1 MYHSSVR
8 STTANSGNT
17 ALALVAIFSLVLSL
31 FAVVR
36 PAIAFDGAVGPAVP
50 GVVQPGNP
58 VCPAGTT
65 EIKFEGANL
74 VEGQELSVVI
84 NDQTVTVTITDVNVA
99 AGTFSFEVVGGLA
112 YVVIAKGGPNGNVYD
127 YRPLGAAHDDGLAT
141 PINPKNG
148 QRYGISHLSFCV
160 VPVVASIDVEKS
172 GPAQSKVGDPADY
185 TVTITNDGDVELFI
199 QDVDDTLAGDL
210 TAAVVAECGSLLV
223 DEICVFNY
231 SYTVLADDPDSLV
244 NVVSVTAT
252 SGSDGSGMSAS
263 DDGTATVNLF
273 QPSIEVTKVADVAT
287 ALVGDTVTY
296 TVRITNTS
304 SADSPD
310 LDLTVIDDS
319 LEGDLLAE
327 CPDLL
332 AAGAYCEFIYTHVVT
347 TDDADPLVN
356 TVSVE
361 SNPVGFPNNI
371 DDTATATVDV
381 LMPSVDVEKEGPDLS
396 KATDP
401 ALYTV
406 TITNDGDTVIYI
418 DSIDDTLQGDLT
430 DAANVDSSDC
440 GASLAIGAWCE
451 ITYTYIVGEDDL
463 DPLENTVTVVANTA
477 ADFTGVEVDDTDMFS
492 VELFQP
498 DIEVTKVGDV
508 TEAAVGDD
516 VTYTV
521 TIENTSSADS
531 PDLAFD
537 LISDSLQGDLTD
549 AANYDSSACDA
560 TLAAGDSCTIV
571 YTRTIL
577 ETDASPLVNT
587 VSVESHPEGFPNDI
601 DDSDEFSVVIE
612 EEVEE
617 GSITINKV
625 IDCEE
630 CETRTIGYWFNA
642 GASHDDE
649 TNALLAEL
657 AVADGGDA
665 ALVEVDIDGTIYTF
679 ATAQDV
685 RDFVAADQQSDDGEQ
700 GLSRDGQLLRQYLAV
715 QLNVLLNGEE
725 CDLAARMLGDQSVA
739 DILLEA
745 EAALAADDEAAE
757 VAAIE
762 KLTAINESD
771 DADENPL
778 ACEGTEATPVDGF
791 TFDLYT
797 EAGYLAGDDAIDS
810 GTTSGGGTMTF
821 APLPFGTYVIVEVGN
836 DLELDCEVVA
846 VLSGGTLNADGSI
859 TVTIDEATPDVT
871 LTVVNECETP
881 GEEEEFGE
889 VAIIKDANDPDES
902 FSFSATWDAD
912 GFTLVDGGLEASGL
926 LEAGSS
932 VTVTETL
939 SAEQLLAGWSL
950 TDIDCGGAAVT
961 VDGSSVTITVVAD
974 TTITCTFTNELED
987 QPGEGVLELDKV
999 FCVTSGEA
1007 GTEFM
1012 VFAPV
1017 VPGTMSSQRV
1027 AEDGQPD
1034 EGCWTE
1040 DVAFTITGGALSEA
1054 KHVTTGD
1061 DGILEVALP
1070 ASETAY
1076 VITEDLS
1083 GASDEF
1089 FVEDGAVTVVLVI
1102 NWIPEEIGNGT
1113 VKVIKLFCETDD
1125 AADAGVTFQVEGE
1138 DVAVPV
1144 LQGCT
1149 PGDATF
1155 EFGDDTFAVG
1165 TDGLAIFTV
1174 EVGEYDFAEI
1184 APNAAVYNGTV
1195 PVVEG
1200 EFTTVIVFNTF
1211 VEGEQGGN
1219 PGGGGVTPGRG
1230 QTPREGTAGGN
1241 PLPNTATTPA
1251 PGGSLPAMLLA
1262 LIAVGALAIGGQR
1275 MAAEARSRR

>member
-1 MYHSSVR
+1 MGSSTR
-8 STTANSGNT
+8 PMTATTGRT
-17 ALALVAIFSLVLSL
+17 VLALVAILSL
-31 FAVVR
+31 LLSAF
-36 PAIAFDGAVGPAVP
+36 AIARPVIASHDVAGPAVDP
-50 GVVQPGNP
+50 TVQSGNP
-58 VCPAGTT
+58 SCPHGTK
-65 EIKFEGANL
+65 EIKFEGGNL
-74 VEGQELSVVI
+74 VSGKSLSATMDGQL
-84 NDQTVTVTITDVNVA
+84 VTVTITNVDVGG
-99 AGTFSFEVVGGLA
+99 GTFDFSVDGGLA
-112 YVVIAKGGPNGNVYD
+112 HVVIAKGGPNANVYD
-127 YRPLGAAHDDGLAT
+127 YRPGGVAHDDGLTT
-141 PINPKNG
+141 PINPTNG
-148 QRYGISHLSFCV
+148 KPYGLSHVSFCV
-160 VPVVASIDVEKS
+160 VPVIASIEVEKS

-185 TVTITNDGDVELFI
+185 TVTITNDGNVELFI

-210 TAAVVAECGSLLV
+210 TAAVVAQCGSLAV
-223 DEICVFNY
+223 DEVCIFNY
-231 SYTVLADDPDSLV
+231 SYIVQAGDPDSLV
-244 NVVSVTAT
+244 NVVTVTAT
-252 SGSDGSGMSAS
+252 TGSDGSGTSAS
-263 DDGTATVNLF
+263 DHGSATVDLF
-273 QPSIEVTKVADVAT
+273 QPSIEVTKVADVET

-310 LDLTVIDDS
+310 LDLTAIDDS

-332 AAGAYCEFIYTHVVT
+332 PAGEFCEFSYSHVVT

-361 SNPVGFPNNI
+361 SNPVGFPNDI

-381 LMPSVDVEKEGPDLS
+381 LMPSVDVEKDGPDLS

-401 ALYTV
+401 AVYTV
-406 TITNDGDTVIYI
+406 TITNDGETIIYLESI
-418 DSIDDTLQGDLT
+418 EDSLQGDLT

-440 GASLAIGAWCE
+440 GASLAIGAWCT
-451 ITYTYIVGEDDL
+451 ITYTYIVTAEDP

-477 ADFTGVEVDDTDMFS
+477 ADFSGVEVDDTDTVS

-498 DIEVTKVGDV
+498 GIEVTKVGDV

-521 TIENTSSADS
+521 TIDNTSSADS
-531 PDLAFD
+531 PDLDFD
-537 LISDSLQGDLTD
+537 AISDSLQGDLTD
-549 AANYDSSACDA
+549 GTNYDSSDCGA

-571 YTRTIL
+571 YTRTVL
-577 ETDASPLVNT
+577 ETDVSPLVNT
-587 VSVESHPEGFPNDI
+587 VSVESHPVGFPNDI

-617 GSITINKV
+617 GSITITKV

-642 GASHDDE
+642 AGSHDDE
-649 TNALLAEL
+649 TDALLAEL
-657 AVADGGDA
+657 AVADGGDPT
-665 ALVEVDIDGTIYTF
+665 LVEVDIDGTVHSF

-685 RDFVAADQQSDDGEQ
+685 RDFIADDLQGGDGQ
-700 GLSRDGQLLRQYLAV
+700 PGLSRDGQLLRQYLAV
-715 QLNVLLNGEE
+715 HLNVLLNGEE
-725 CDLAARMLGDQSVA
+725 CDLASRLLGDQSVA

-778 ACEGTEATPVDGF
+778 TCEGTEATPVDGF

-797 EAGYLAGDDAIDS
+797 EAGYTAGDDPIDS
-810 GTTSGGGTMTF
+810 GTTSGGGTLTF

-836 DLELDCEVVA
+836 DLGLDCEVVA
-846 VLSGGTLNADGSI
+846 VLSGGTLNPDGSI

-889 VAIIKDANDPDES
+889 VAIIKDANDPAES
-902 FSFSATWDAD
+902 FSFSASWDAD
-912 GFTLVDGGLEASGL
+912 GFTLIDGGLEPSGL

-939 SAEQLLAGWSL
+939 SPEQLLAGWSL
-950 TDIDCGGAAVT
+950 VDIDCGDADVT
-961 VDGSSVTITVVAD
+961 VEGSSVTITVVANA
-974 TTITCTFTNELED
+974 TITCTFTNELAD
-987 QPGEGVLELDKV
+987 QPDEGVVEIDKI
-999 FCVTSGEA
+999 FCITSGEA
-1007 GTEFM
+1007 NTEFF
-1012 VFAPV
+1012 VFDPII
-1017 VPGTMSSQRV
+1017 PGELGSLGV
-1027 AEDGQPD
+1027 EDEQPD
-1034 EGCWTE
+1034 EGCWSE
-1040 DVAFTITGGALSEA
+1040 AVAFTITGGDLSEPM
-1054 KHVTTGD
+1054 HVMTGD
-1061 DGILEVALP
+1061 DGILEFALP
-1070 ASETAY
+1070 ASANAY
-1076 VITEDLS
+1076 LITEDLS
-1083 GASDEF
+1083 GESAEF
-1089 FVEDGAVTVVLVI
+1089 WVEDGAVTVILVI
-1102 NWIPEEIGNGT
+1102 NWIPEEVDNGT

-1125 AADAGVTFQVEGE
+1125 AAEAGVAFQVEGA

-1144 LQGCT
+1144 LEGCT
-1149 PGDATF
+1149 VGDATF
-1155 EFGDDTFAVG
+1155 TFGDDTFSVG
-1165 TDGLAIFTV
+1165 ADGLAIFTA

-1184 APNAAVYNGTV
+1184 APNAAVYAGTV
-1195 PVVEG
+1195 PVVEDG
-1200 EFTTVIVFNTF
+1200 YTTVIVFNTF
-1211 VEGEQGGN
+1211 VEDEQGGGGTA
-1219 PGGGGVTPGRG
+1219 PGQS

-1241 PLPNTATTPA
+1241 PLPDTATSAPA
-1251 PGGSLPAMLLA
+1251 PGGSLPAILLA
-1262 LIAVGALAIGGQR
+1262 LMAIGAMAVGGRL